1 MKKTT
6 KIILIIAAVVVAL
19 VVLFNFL
26 PGGVRISSTIS
37 FAAGIVGGI
46 VAKVWYD
53 RKSQEKEGEA

>member
-6 KIILIIAAVVVAL
+6 KIILIVAAVMVAL

-26 PGGVRISSTIS
+26 PGGVRIASTIS

-53 RKSQEKEGEA
+53 RQVEKEE

>member
-6 KIILIIAAVVVAL
+6 KIILIVAAVMVAL

-26 PGGVRISSTIS
+26 PGGVRIASTIS

-46 VAKVWYD
+46 AAKVWYD
-53 RKSQEKEGEA
+53 RQVEKEE